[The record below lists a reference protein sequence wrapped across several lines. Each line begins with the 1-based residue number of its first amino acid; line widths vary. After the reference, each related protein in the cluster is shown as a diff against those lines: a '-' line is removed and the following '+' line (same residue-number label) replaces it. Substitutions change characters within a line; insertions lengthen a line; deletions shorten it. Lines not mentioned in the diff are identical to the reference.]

1 MNVSRCE
8 LCVFKIGLIDE
19 PFLLIMPMSFYTI
32 CSWKDTPKD
41 KKRSDFCLV
50 FLCRLDLKNPL
61 FRGKIGLMNL

>member
-8 LCVFKIGLIDE
+8 LCVFKSQG
-19 PFLLIMPMSFYTI
+19 PFLSILPMSVPIFR
-32 CSWKDTPKD
+32 SEKDTPQD

>member
-1 MNVSRCE
+1 MDVSRCE
-8 LCVFKIGLIDE
+8 LCVFKSQE
-19 PFLLIMPMSFYTI
+19 PFLSILPMSFYTI
-32 CSWKDTPKD
+32 CSWKNTPKD